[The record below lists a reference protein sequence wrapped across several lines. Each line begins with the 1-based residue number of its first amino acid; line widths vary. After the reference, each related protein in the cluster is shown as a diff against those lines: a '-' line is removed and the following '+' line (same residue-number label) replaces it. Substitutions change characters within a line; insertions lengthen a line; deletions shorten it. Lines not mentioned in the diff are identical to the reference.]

1 MFGLWNMVHR
11 QNLPD
16 TASVANY
23 ESNGRLNAPSA
34 ARNAAPIVELV
45 RKTAIKSGNALEIA
59 SGTGQHIVKLASAL
73 PHLSWQPSD
82 VDEARIKSIRSW
94 SDDEHL
100 TNLKPPCLLDATAE
114 GWAAEHRDQDLILLV
129 NLLHLISTKETK
141 ILVEEMSKALV
152 SKGISIIYGPFMR
165 SGKLTSKSDM
175 EFHHS
180 LINTDPDLGYKNDI
194 DMLNLFGEAGLTHLS
209 TENMPANNL
218 AFILQKP

>member
-1 MFGLWNMVHR
+1 MVHR
-11 QNLPD
+11 KNLPN

-23 ESNGRLNAPSA
+23 ESDGRLNAPSA
-34 ARNAAPIVELV
+34 ARNAVPIVELV
-45 RKTAIKSGNALEIA
+45 RKTAINSGKALEIA
-59 SGTGQHIVKLASAL
+59 SGTGQHIVQLASAL

-82 VDEARIKSIRSW
+82 VDAARINSILCW
-94 SDDEHL
+94 SDDQYL
-100 TNLKPPCLLDATAE
+100 ANLNPPCFLDATAE
-114 GWAAEHRDQDLILLV
+114 GWAVEHYGQDLILLV

-141 ILVEEMSKALV
+141 TLVEEMSKALN
-152 SKGISIIYGPFMR
+152 SNGLSIIYGPFMR

-175 EFHHS
+175 EFHQS

-194 DMLNLFGEAGLTHLS
+194 DMLNLFGEAGLIHLS

>member
-1 MFGLWNMVHR
+1 MVHR
-11 QNLPD
+11 KNLPN

-45 RKTAIKSGNALEIA
+45 RKTAIKSGKALEIA
-59 SGTGQHIVKLASAL
+59 SGTGQHIVQLASAL
-73 PHLSWQPSD
+73 PHLIWQPSD
-82 VDEARIKSIRSW
+82 VDEDRIKSILCW
-94 SDDEHL
+94 SDDQHL
-100 TNLKPPCLLDATAE
+100 ANLNPPCFLDATAE
-114 GWAAEHRDQDLILLV
+114 GWAVEHHGQDLILLV

-141 ILVEEMSKALV
+141 ILVEEMSKALN
-152 SKGISIIYGPFMR
+152 SNGLSIIYGPFMR

-175 EFHHS
+175 EFHQS

-194 DMLNLFGEAGLTHLS
+194 DMLNLFGEAGLIHLS

>member
-73 PHLSWQPSD
+73 PHLNWQPSD

-152 SKGISIIYGPFMR
+152 SKGLSIIYGPFMR

-194 DMLNLFGEAGLTHLS
+194 DMLNLFGEAGLMHLS

>member
-45 RKTAIKSGNALEIA
+45 RKTAIKAGNALEIA

-73 PHLSWQPSD
+73 PHLNWQPSD

-129 NLLHLISTKETK
+129 NLLHLISTKETI

-152 SKGISIIYGPFMR
+152 SKGLSIIYGPFMR

-175 EFHHS
+175 EFHQS
-180 LINTDPDLGYKNDI
+180 LINTDPGLGYKNDI
-194 DMLNLFGEAGLTHLS
+194 DMLNLFGEAGLMHLS